1 MPGNWKKKTFVQTIF
16 QISTWKVLLLLLT
29 NMFIMRNLTNFRKT
43 VETGV
48 DPCLQITNNKRNNR
62 PNNEAS
68 RRTLLL
74 GPFVS
79 FGMRVPEERPN
90 LRYHLSLI
98 SLTVGDSEITLRV
111 VALLRTDPTAKQLT
125 KFSN

>member
-1 MPGNWKKKTFVQTIF
+1 
-16 QISTWKVLLLLLT
+16 
-29 NMFIMRNLTNFRKT
+29 MFIMRNLTDFRKT

-48 DPCLQITNNKRNNR
+48 DPRLQITNNKRNNR